1 MNSLQTNR
9 NLLLAIGC
17 LTTSALLF
25 SIMGICIR
33 YASHT
38 VDNYT
43 IVFFRNVVGLILFLP
58 FIFKQGI
65 GFVKTEKL
73 WMHTWRS
80 IVGLA
85 AMYGFFYA
93 IAHLKLSNAMVFTY
107 SSPIFIP
114 VIAWLFLK
122 EKITIA
128 MLCAAVLGFIGVF
141 FVAKPDQGLLNW
153 ISVIGIASSL
163 LASMAFVT
171 VRALTQTEPPE
182 RIVFYFCLIGS
193 ALSVIPMFWMWRTYH
208 VKELFFL
215 IGAGMLANVS
225 QIFMSHAYRL
235 APAGQ
240 IAPVNYMAI
249 IFAGVWGFLLWDEV
263 PDLYSV
269 IGFCIILLAI
279 LLFLA
284 AFIGKLLGI
293 FIMVPMGKL
302 NSREAWVIGIGL
314 NARLSTEIIVAK
326 LLFDAGLID
335 YHLFT
340 ALIAASSLSTLIV
353 PLWFTFLVRRWGIHL
368 SQGSAGA

>member
-1 MNSLQTNR
+1 MDSPQTNR
-9 NLLLAIGC
+9 NLFMAIGC
-17 LTTSALLF
+17 LTISALLF
-25 SIMGICIR
+25 SVMGICIR

-43 IVFFRNVVGLILFLP
+43 IVFFRNAVGLILFLP

-114 VIAWLFLK
+114 LIAWLFLK
-122 EKITIA
+122 EKVTAA
-128 MLCAAVLGFIGVF
+128 MLCAAGLGFIGVF
-141 FVAKPDQGLLNW
+141 CVAKPDQGLLNW
-153 ISVIGIASSL
+153 ISIVGISSSL

-193 ALSVIPMFWMWRTYH
+193 LLSVIPMFWVWRPYH
-208 VKELFFL
+208 LYELFFL
-215 IGAGMLANVS
+215 ISAGVLANVS

-240 IAPVNYMAI
+240 IAPVNYIAI
-249 IFAGVWGFLLWDEV
+249 IFAGIWGFLLWNEV

-269 IGFCIILLAI
+269 IGFGIILLAI
-279 LLFLA
+279 LLCS
-284 AFIGKLLGI
+284 
-293 FIMVPMGKL
+293 P
-302 NSREAWVIGIGL
+302 
-314 NARLSTEIIVAK
+314 
-326 LLFDAGLID
+326 LIQSKKR
-335 YHLFT
+335 T
-340 ALIAASSLSTLIV
+340 S
-353 PLWFTFLVRRWGIHL
+353 
-368 SQGSAGA
+368 

>member
-1 MNSLQTNR
+1 MDTSQTNR
-9 NLLLAIGC
+9 NLFLAIGC
-17 LTTSALLF
+17 LTISALLF
-25 SIMGICIR
+25 SVMGICIR

-58 FIFKQGI
+58 FIFKQGM

-114 VIAWLFLK
+114 LIAWLFLK
-122 EKITIA
+122 EKVTTA
-128 MLCAAVLGFIGVF
+128 MLCAAGLGFMGVF
-141 FVAKPDQGLLNW
+141 CVAKPDQGLLNW
-153 ISVIGIASSL
+153 ISIVGISSSL

-193 ALSVIPMFWMWRTYH
+193 LLSVIPMFWVWRPYH
-208 VKELFFL
+208 LHELFFL
-215 IGAGMLANVS
+215 VAAGVLANVS

-240 IAPVNYMAI
+240 IAPVNYIAI
-249 IFAGVWGFLLWDEV
+249 IFAGIWGFLLWKEV

-269 IGFCIILLAI
+269 IGFGIILLAI
-279 LLFLA
+279 LLCS
-284 AFIGKLLGI
+284 
-293 FIMVPMGKL
+293 P
-302 NSREAWVIGIGL
+302 
-314 NARLSTEIIVAK
+314 
-326 LLFDAGLID
+326 LIQSKKQ
-335 YHLFT
+335 T
-340 ALIAASSLSTLIV
+340 
-353 PLWFTFLVRRWGIHL
+353 
-368 SQGSAGA
+368 Q

>member
-1 MNSLQTNR
+1 MNSHQADR
-9 NLLLAIGC
+9 NLFLAIGC
-17 LTTSALLF
+17 LTISALLF
-25 SIMGICIR
+25 SVMGICIR
-33 YASHT
+33 YASHSI
-38 VDNYT
+38 DNYT

-58 FIFKQGI
+58 FIFRQGM

-80 IVGLA
+80 VVGLA

-128 MLCAAVLGFIGVF
+128 MLCAAGLGFIGVF
-141 FVAKPDQGLLNW
+141 CVAKPDQGLLNW

-208 VKELFFL
+208 VKELLFL
-215 IGAGMLANVS
+215 IGAGILANVS

-279 LLFLA
+279 LLC
-284 AFIGKLLGI
+284 
-293 FIMVPMGKL
+293 
-302 NSREAWVIGIGL
+302 S
-314 NARLSTEIIVAK
+314 
-326 LLFDAGLID
+326 
-335 YHLFT
+335 
-340 ALIAASSLSTLIV
+340 
-353 PLWFTFLVRRWGIHL
+353 PLTQRQKKMIQR
-368 SQGSAGA
+368 

>member
-1 MNSLQTNR
+1 MNDHQTNR
-9 NLLLAIGC
+9 NLFLAIGC

-25 SIMGICIR
+25 SVMGICIR

-43 IVFFRNVVGLILFLP
+43 IVFFRNVVGLFLFLP
-58 FIFKQGI
+58 FIFKQGTE
-65 GFVKTEKL
+65 FVKTKKL

-114 VIAWLFLK
+114 LIAWLFLK
-122 EKITIA
+122 EKITTS
-128 MLCAAVLGFIGVF
+128 MLCAAALGFIGVF
-141 FVAKPDQGLLNW
+141 CVAKPDQGLLNW
-153 ISVIGIASSL
+153 VSVVGIASSL

-182 RIVFYFCLIGS
+182 RIVFYFCFIGS
-193 ALSVIPMFWMWRTYH
+193 LLSIIPMFWVWRPYH
-208 VKELFFL
+208 LQELVFL
-215 IGAGMLANVS
+215 ISAGILANVS

-249 IFAGVWGFLLWDEV
+249 IFAGVWGFLLWNEV

-269 IGFCIILLAI
+269 IGFGFILLAI
-279 LLFLA
+279 ILC
-284 AFIGKLLGI
+284 
-293 FIMVPMGKL
+293 
-302 NSREAWVIGIGL
+302 S
-314 NARLSTEIIVAK
+314 
-326 LLFDAGLID
+326 
-335 YHLFT
+335 
-340 ALIAASSLSTLIV
+340 
-353 PLWFTFLVRRWGIHL
+353 PLTQRQKKMLQ
-368 SQGSAGA
+368 S

>member
-1 MNSLQTNR
+1 MNSHQADR
-9 NLLLAIGC
+9 NLFLAIGC
-17 LTTSALLF
+17 LTISALLF
-25 SIMGICIR
+25 SVMGICIR
-33 YASHT
+33 YASHS

-58 FIFKQGI
+58 FIFKQGT

-128 MLCAAVLGFIGVF
+128 MICAAVLGFIGVF
-141 FVAKPDQGLLNW
+141 CVAKPDQGLLNW

-193 ALSVIPMFWMWRTYH
+193 TLSVIPMFWVWRPYH
-208 VKELFFL
+208 LQELLFL
-215 IGAGMLANVS
+215 IGAGILANVS

-279 LLFLA
+279 LLC
-284 AFIGKLLGI
+284 
-293 FIMVPMGKL
+293 
-302 NSREAWVIGIGL
+302 S
-314 NARLSTEIIVAK
+314 
-326 LLFDAGLID
+326 
-335 YHLFT
+335 
-340 ALIAASSLSTLIV
+340 
-353 PLWFTFLVRRWGIHL
+353 PLTQRQKKMIQH
-368 SQGSAGA
+368 

>member
-1 MNSLQTNR
+1 MNSHQADR
-9 NLLLAIGC
+9 NLFLAIGC
-17 LTTSALLF
+17 LTISALLF
-25 SIMGICIR
+25 SVMGICIR
-33 YASHT
+33 YASHS

-58 FIFKQGI
+58 FIFKQGT

-128 MLCAAVLGFIGVF
+128 MICAAVLGFIGVF
-141 FVAKPDQGLLNW
+141 CVAKPDQGLLNW

-193 ALSVIPMFWMWRTYH
+193 ALSVIPMFWVWRPYH
-208 VKELFFL
+208 LQELLFL
-215 IGAGMLANVS
+215 IGAGILANVS

-279 LLFLA
+279 LLC
-284 AFIGKLLGI
+284 
-293 FIMVPMGKL
+293 
-302 NSREAWVIGIGL
+302 S
-314 NARLSTEIIVAK
+314 
-326 LLFDAGLID
+326 
-335 YHLFT
+335 
-340 ALIAASSLSTLIV
+340 
-353 PLWFTFLVRRWGIHL
+353 PLTQRQKKMIQR
-368 SQGSAGA
+368 

>member
-73 WMHTWRS
+73 WMHSWRS

-128 MLCAAVLGFIGVF
+128 MLCTAVLGFIGVF
-141 FVAKPDQGLLNW
+141 CVAKPDQGLLNW

-208 VKELFFL
+208 VKELLFL
-215 IGAGMLANVS
+215 IGAGILANVS

-249 IFAGVWGFLLWDEV
+249 IFAGVWGFLLWNEV

-279 LLFLA
+279 LLC
-284 AFIGKLLGI
+284 
-293 FIMVPMGKL
+293 
-302 NSREAWVIGIGL
+302 S
-314 NARLSTEIIVAK
+314 
-326 LLFDAGLID
+326 
-335 YHLFT
+335 
-340 ALIAASSLSTLIV
+340 
-353 PLWFTFLVRRWGIHL
+353 PLTQRQKKMIQR
-368 SQGSAGA
+368 

>member
-73 WMHTWRS
+73 WMHSWRS

-128 MLCAAVLGFIGVF
+128 MLCAAGLGFIGVF
-141 FVAKPDQGLLNW
+141 CVAKPDQGLLNW

-208 VKELFFL
+208 VKELLFL
-215 IGAGMLANVS
+215 IGAGILANVS

-279 LLFLA
+279 LLC
-284 AFIGKLLGI
+284 
-293 FIMVPMGKL
+293 
-302 NSREAWVIGIGL
+302 S
-314 NARLSTEIIVAK
+314 
-326 LLFDAGLID
+326 
-335 YHLFT
+335 
-340 ALIAASSLSTLIV
+340 
-353 PLWFTFLVRRWGIHL
+353 PLTQRQKKMIQR
-368 SQGSAGA
+368 

>member
-1 MNSLQTNR
+1 MDAQPTNR
-9 NLLLAIGC
+9 NLMKAIGC
-17 LTTSALLF
+17 LTLSALLF
-25 SIMGICIR
+25 SVMGICIR

-58 FIFKQGI
+58 FIFKQGTS
-65 GFVKTEKL
+65 FVKTEKL

-114 VIAWLFLK
+114 LIAWLFLK
-122 EKITIA
+122 EKVTTA
-128 MLCAAVLGFIGVF
+128 MLCAAGLGFIGVF
-141 FVAKPDQGLLNW
+141 CVAKPDQGLLNW
-153 ISVIGIASSL
+153 ISIVGISSSL

-193 ALSVIPMFWMWRTYH
+193 LLSVIPMFWVWRPYH
-208 VKELFFL
+208 LQELLFL
-215 IGAGMLANVS
+215 IGAGILANVS

-240 IAPVNYMAI
+240 IAPVNYIAI
-249 IFAGVWGFLLWDEV
+249 IFAGLWGFLLWNEV

-269 IGFCIILLAI
+269 IGFGIILSAI
-279 LLFLA
+279 LLCSPL
-284 AFIGKLLGI
+284 IKGSKS
-293 FIMVPMGKL
+293 K
-302 NSREAWVIGIGL
+302 
-314 NARLSTEIIVAK
+314 RLV
-326 LLFDAGLID
+326 L
-335 YHLFT
+335 
-340 ALIAASSLSTLIV
+340 
-353 PLWFTFLVRRWGIHL
+353 
-368 SQGSAGA
+368 

>member
-279 LLFLA
+279 LLC
-284 AFIGKLLGI
+284 
-293 FIMVPMGKL
+293 
-302 NSREAWVIGIGL
+302 S
-314 NARLSTEIIVAK
+314 
-326 LLFDAGLID
+326 
-335 YHLFT
+335 
-340 ALIAASSLSTLIV
+340 
-353 PLWFTFLVRRWGIHL
+353 PLTQRQKKMIQR
-368 SQGSAGA
+368 

>member
-141 FVAKPDQGLLNW
+141 CVAKPDQGLLNW

-208 VKELFFL
+208 LKELLFL
-215 IGAGMLANVS
+215 IGAGILANVS

-279 LLFLA
+279 LLC
-284 AFIGKLLGI
+284 
-293 FIMVPMGKL
+293 
-302 NSREAWVIGIGL
+302 S
-314 NARLSTEIIVAK
+314 
-326 LLFDAGLID
+326 
-335 YHLFT
+335 
-340 ALIAASSLSTLIV
+340 
-353 PLWFTFLVRRWGIHL
+353 PLTQRQKKMIQR
-368 SQGSAGA
+368 

>member
-1 MNSLQTNR
+1 MNSHQADR
-9 NLLLAIGC
+9 NLFLAIGC
-17 LTTSALLF
+17 LTISALLF
-25 SIMGICIR
+25 SVMGICIR
-33 YASHT
+33 YASHS

-58 FIFKQGI
+58 FIFKQGT

-128 MLCAAVLGFIGVF
+128 MICAAVLGFIGVF
-141 FVAKPDQGLLNW
+141 CVAKPDQGLLNW

-193 ALSVIPMFWMWRTYH
+193 ALSVIPMFWVWRSYH
-208 VKELFFL
+208 LQELLFL
-215 IGAGMLANVS
+215 IGAGILANVS

-249 IFAGVWGFLLWDEV
+249 IFAGVWGFLLWNEV

-279 LLFLA
+279 LLC
-284 AFIGKLLGI
+284 
-293 FIMVPMGKL
+293 
-302 NSREAWVIGIGL
+302 S
-314 NARLSTEIIVAK
+314 
-326 LLFDAGLID
+326 
-335 YHLFT
+335 
-340 ALIAASSLSTLIV
+340 
-353 PLWFTFLVRRWGIHL
+353 PLTQRQRKMI
-368 SQGSAGA
+368 QR

>member
-1 MNSLQTNR
+1 MNSHQADR
-9 NLLLAIGC
+9 NLFLAIVC
-17 LTTSALLF
+17 LIISALLF
-25 SIMGICIR
+25 SVMGICIR
-33 YASHT
+33 YASHS

-128 MLCAAVLGFIGVF
+128 MICAAVLGFIGVF
-141 FVAKPDQGLLNW
+141 CVAKPDQGLLNW

-193 ALSVIPMFWMWRTYH
+193 ALSVIPMFWVWRPYH
-208 VKELFFL
+208 LQELLFL
-215 IGAGMLANVS
+215 IGAGILANVS

-249 IFAGVWGFLLWDEV
+249 IFAGVWGFLLWNEV

-279 LLFLA
+279 LLCSPLTQRQR
-284 AFIGKLLGI
+284 K
-293 FIMVPMGKL
+293 
-302 NSREAWVIGIGL
+302 
-314 NARLSTEIIVAK
+314 IIQ
-326 LLFDAGLID
+326 
-335 YHLFT
+335 
-340 ALIAASSLSTLIV
+340 
-353 PLWFTFLVRRWGIHL
+353 R
-368 SQGSAGA
+368 

>member
-73 WMHTWRS
+73 WMHSWRS

-128 MLCAAVLGFIGVF
+128 MICAAVLGFIGVF
-141 FVAKPDQGLLNW
+141 CVAKPDQGLLNW

-193 ALSVIPMFWMWRTYH
+193 ALSVIPMFWVWRPYH
-208 VKELFFL
+208 LQELLFL
-215 IGAGMLANVS
+215 IGAGILANVS

-249 IFAGVWGFLLWDEV
+249 IFAGVWGFLLWNEV

-279 LLFLA
+279 LLC
-284 AFIGKLLGI
+284 
-293 FIMVPMGKL
+293 
-302 NSREAWVIGIGL
+302 S
-314 NARLSTEIIVAK
+314 
-326 LLFDAGLID
+326 
-335 YHLFT
+335 
-340 ALIAASSLSTLIV
+340 
-353 PLWFTFLVRRWGIHL
+353 PLTQRQKKMIQR
-368 SQGSAGA
+368 

>member
-9 NLLLAIGC
+9 NLLFAIGC

-114 VIAWLFLK
+114 LIAWLFLK
-122 EKITIA
+122 EKITRS
-128 MLCAAVLGFIGVF
+128 MLCAATLGFIGVF
-141 FVAKPDQGLLNW
+141 CVAKPDQGLLNW
-153 ISVIGIASSL
+153 ISVVGIASSL

-171 VRALTQTEPPE
+171 VRALTKTEPPE
-182 RIVFYFCLIGS
+182 RIVFYFCFIGS
-193 ALSVIPMFWMWRTYH
+193 LLSIIPMFWVWRPYH
-208 VKELFFL
+208 LQELVFL
-215 IGAGMLANVS
+215 ISAGILANVS

-249 IFAGVWGFLLWDEV
+249 IFAGIWGFLLWKEV
-263 PDLYSV
+263 PDFYSV
-269 IGFCIILLAI
+269 IGFGFILLAI
-279 LLFLA
+279 ILC
-284 AFIGKLLGI
+284 
-293 FIMVPMGKL
+293 
-302 NSREAWVIGIGL
+302 S
-314 NARLSTEIIVAK
+314 
-326 LLFDAGLID
+326 
-335 YHLFT
+335 
-340 ALIAASSLSTLIV
+340 
-353 PLWFTFLVRRWGIHL
+353 PLTQRQKKMLQ
-368 SQGSAGA
+368 S

>member
-1 MNSLQTNR
+1 MNSHQADR
-9 NLLLAIGC
+9 NLFLAIGC
-17 LTTSALLF
+17 LTISALLF
-25 SIMGICIR
+25 SVMGICIR
-33 YASHT
+33 YASHS

-80 IVGLA
+80 VVGLA

-114 VIAWLFLK
+114 LIAWLFLK
-122 EKITIA
+122 ERITTA
-128 MLCAAVLGFIGVF
+128 MLCAAALGFIGVF
-141 FVAKPDQGLLNW
+141 CVAKPDQGLLNW
-153 ISVIGIASSL
+153 ISMVGIASSL

-182 RIVFYFCLIGS
+182 RIVFYFCFIGS
-193 ALSVIPMFWMWRTYH
+193 LLSIIPMFWVWRPYH
-208 VKELFFL
+208 LQELFFL
-215 IGAGMLANVS
+215 IAAGVLANVS

-249 IFAGVWGFLLWDEV
+249 IFAGIWGFLLWNEI

-269 IGFCIILLAI
+269 IGFG
-279 LLFLA
+279 
-284 AFIGKLLGI
+284 FI
-293 FIMVPMGKL
+293 
-302 NSREAWVIGIGL
+302 
-314 NARLSTEIIVAK
+314 
-326 LLFDAGLID
+326 
-335 YHLFT
+335 
-340 ALIAASSLSTLIV
+340 LIAITLSSPLIQRAKAS
-353 PLWFTFLVRRWGIHL
+353 VR
-368 SQGSAGA
+368 

>member
-43 IVFFRNVVGLILFLP
+43 IVFFRNIVGLILFLP

-128 MLCAAVLGFIGVF
+128 MLCAAFLGFIGVF
-141 FVAKPDQGLLNW
+141 CVAKPDQGLLNW
-153 ISVIGIASSL
+153 ISVIGIVSSL

-208 VKELFFL
+208 LKELFFL
-215 IGAGMLANVS
+215 IGAGILANVS

-279 LLFLA
+279 LLCSPLTR
-284 AFIGKLLGI
+284 
-293 FIMVPMGKL
+293 
-302 NSREAWVIGIGL
+302 REKKW
-314 NARLSTEIIVAK
+314 RFK
-326 LLFDAGLID
+326 
-335 YHLFT
+335 
-340 ALIAASSLSTLIV
+340 
-353 PLWFTFLVRRWGIHL
+353 R
-368 SQGSAGA
+368 

>member
-1 MNSLQTNR
+1 MNSHQADR
-9 NLLLAIGC
+9 NLFLAIGC
-17 LTTSALLF
+17 LTISALLF
-25 SIMGICIR
+25 SVLGICIR
-33 YASHT
+33 YASHS

-58 FIFKQGI
+58 FIFKQGT

-128 MLCAAVLGFIGVF
+128 MICAAVLGFIGVF
-141 FVAKPDQGLLNW
+141 CVAKPDQGLLNW

-193 ALSVIPMFWMWRTYH
+193 ALSVIPMFWVWRPYH
-208 VKELFFL
+208 LQELLFL
-215 IGAGMLANVS
+215 IGAGILANVS

-249 IFAGVWGFLLWDEV
+249 IFAGVWGFLLWNEV

-279 LLFLA
+279 LLC
-284 AFIGKLLGI
+284 
-293 FIMVPMGKL
+293 
-302 NSREAWVIGIGL
+302 S
-314 NARLSTEIIVAK
+314 
-326 LLFDAGLID
+326 
-335 YHLFT
+335 
-340 ALIAASSLSTLIV
+340 
-353 PLWFTFLVRRWGIHL
+353 PLTQRQRKMI
-368 SQGSAGA
+368 QR

>member
-1 MNSLQTNR
+1 MDAPQTNR
-9 NLLLAIGC
+9 NLFVAIGC
-17 LTTSALLF
+17 LTISALLF
-25 SIMGICIR
+25 SVMGICIR

-58 FIFKQGI
+58 FIFKQGM

-114 VIAWLFLK
+114 LIAWLFLK
-122 EKITIA
+122 EKVTTA
-128 MLCAAVLGFIGVF
+128 MLCAAGLGFMGVF
-141 FVAKPDQGLLNW
+141 CVAKPDQGLLNW
-153 ISVIGIASSL
+153 ISIVGISSSL

-193 ALSVIPMFWMWRTYH
+193 LLSVIPMFWVWRPYH
-208 VKELFFL
+208 LHELFFL
-215 IGAGMLANVS
+215 VAAGVLANVS

-240 IAPVNYMAI
+240 IAPVNYIAI
-249 IFAGVWGFLLWDEV
+249 IFAGIWGFLLWNEV

-269 IGFCIILLAI
+269 IGFGIILLAI
-279 LLFLA
+279 LLCS
-284 AFIGKLLGI
+284 
-293 FIMVPMGKL
+293 P
-302 NSREAWVIGIGL
+302 
-314 NARLSTEIIVAK
+314 
-326 LLFDAGLID
+326 LIQSKKQ
-335 YHLFT
+335 T
-340 ALIAASSLSTLIV
+340 
-353 PLWFTFLVRRWGIHL
+353 
-368 SQGSAGA
+368 Q